1 MPGKLPLPVASPR
14 LADAAHITTRCLS
27 LPCLCPYNYPLLL
40 PCCTSETAESVV
52 QEYAELAHHRLSHE
66 ENVRW
71 VLRPLLHNCA
81 RRLLFSYGRT
91 CDESVYQV
99 LDQILTEY
107 LTNIGGV
114 FGHLKS
120 HTVLAKALEPLM
132 DTLPQRLLNDEWLG
146 ELTCAAALLPSC
158 LCCCCCCCCC
168 CCMW

>member
-1 MPGKLPLPVASPR
+1 M
-14 LADAAHITTRCLS
+14 
-27 LPCLCPYNYPLLL
+27 
-40 PCCTSETAESVV
+40 
-52 QEYAELAHHRLSHE
+52 
-66 ENVRW
+66 RW

-99 LDQILTEY
+99 LDEILTEY

-132 DTLPQRLLNDEWLG
+132 DALPQRLLNDEWLG
-146 ELTCAAALLPSC
+146 GLHCCTAELLSLLS
-158 LCCCCCCCCC
+158 LLLHCCCIVLLLLQHVVIQLVSSASCCSG
-168 CCMW
+168 